1 MHRTIMLYYIP
12 SNNHG
17 CLGERIFI
25 TPLDERCGRVEGAD
39 VCTRCFSPLS
49 FRRGDIVVLPEG
61 YDWESASQEFE
72 NSESFSLAGETAVR
86 PRELT
91 LVQRGRTAEEE
102 E

>member
-12 SNNHG
+12 SNNHS
-17 CLGERIFI
+17 CLGERVFI
-25 TPLDERCGRVEGAD
+25 TPLDERSGEVASAYT
-39 VCTRCFSPLS
+39 CTRCFDPLPYE
-49 FRRGDIVVLPEG
+49 RGDIVVLPEG